1 VVIYTLLD
9 ELLFPLF
16 RPLIGWLS
24 ALAGCSSASG
34 DWLGRL
40 PPYAALVA
48 LGVPFVVIE
57 PMKVVAIWWAGT
69 GHVITGTIGLLLA
82 HALSLLVVERI
93 FHAVYQPLMRIE
105 WFARLLRWLFS
116 AARPGDRLGQIHG
129 GVAGGG
135 GLGAWG
141 AGVVAGGVAGV
152 GSRSSLT
159 LQARIEE
166 RCDTPHPAFGHL
178 LPQGEKAIAH

>member
-1 VVIYTLLD
+1 MAEQGALRRVIRAIARAVVTVAVVIYTLLD

-16 RPLIGWLS
+16 RPLINWLS
-24 ALAGCSSASG
+24 GLRLFQRLG

-69 GHVITGTIGLLLA
+69 GHVISGTIGLLLA

-105 WFARLLRWLFS
+105 WLARLLGWTFWL
-116 AARPGDRLGQIHG
+116 RDR
-129 GVAGGG
+129 
-135 GLGAWG
+135 
-141 AGVVAGGVAGV
+141 
-152 GSRSSLT
+152 
-159 LQARIEE
+159 
-166 RCDTPHPAFGHL
+166 
-178 LPQGEKAIAH
+178 AIAWAKSTAAWRAAVGWVRGVREWVRGVLRG

>member
-1 VVIYTLLD
+1 MAVQRAIRAIGRAVVTVAVVIYTLLD

-24 ALAGCSSASG
+24 SLRLFQRLGE
-34 DWLGRL
+34 WLGRL
-40 PPYAALVA
+40 PPYAALLA

-93 FHAVYQPLMRIE
+93 FHAVYQPLMRID
-105 WFARLLRWLFS
+105 WFARLLSWLF
-116 AARPGDRLGQIHG
+116 ALRDR
-129 GVAGGG
+129 
-135 GLGAWG
+135 
-141 AGVVAGGVAGV
+141 
-152 GSRSSLT
+152 
-159 LQARIEE
+159 
-166 RCDTPHPAFGHL
+166 
-178 LPQGEKAIAH
+178 AIAWAKATAAWQAAVVWVRGVREWVRGVLR

>member
-1 VVIYTLLD
+1 MADQGAITRAIRAVGRAVVTVAVVIYTLLD

-16 RPLIGWLS
+16 RPLIAWLS
-24 ALAGCSSASG
+24 ALRLFQRLGE
-34 DWLGRL
+34 WLGRL

-93 FHAVYQPLMRIE
+93 FHAVYVPLMQIG
-105 WFARLLRWLFS
+105 WLARLLGWMFGLR
-116 AARPGDRLGQIHG
+116 DR
-129 GVAGGG
+129 
-135 GLGAWG
+135 
-141 AGVVAGGVAGV
+141 
-152 GSRSSLT
+152 
-159 LQARIEE
+159 
-166 RCDTPHPAFGHL
+166 
-178 LPQGEKAIAH
+178 AIAWAKSTAAWQTAVGWVRGVREWVRGVLR